1 MSWGMS
7 GMCGEIA
14 AYLPDQLAGLQSR
27 GIKRANLTSLSLDP
41 EAKPTSIVK
50 LSASEL
56 RETRRLLDEAGIHGY
71 CVTSPVAKYGV
82 DTPQEQIDRELAGAI
97 AAAGALDA
105 TYIRI
110 FSFTAA
116 QDSTLDDSRDA
127 IFKAFE
133 SVVTRIEA
141 DAGGALPLLEN
152 NYRMYAGD
160 GPRTRDLLA
169 DYVPPR
175 VALAFDAHAC
185 LVLGAKPFD
194 EVWSHVA
201 PWVRVLHLKDYI
213 PASKTIVPVGK
224 GQAQLHEIISAA
236 NPEIV
241 HDLALEPHLINS
253 TYGEGR
259 DPLELFQEAHA
270 NVLDALD
277 RAAKPHPGGLSG
289 SNRWAPS
296 V

>member
-41 EAKPTSIVK
+41 EARPTSIVD

-56 RETRRLLDEAGIHGY
+56 QETRRLLDEAGIHAY

-82 DTPQEQIDRELAGAI
+82 DTPQDQVDRELAGAI
-97 AAAGALDA
+97 AAANVLEAS
-105 TYIRI
+105 YIRI

-116 QDSTLDDSRDA
+116 EDSSLDDARDA
-127 IFKAFE
+127 VFKAFE
-133 SVVTRIEA
+133 QVVTRIEA
-141 DAGGALPLLEN
+141 EAGGALPLLEN

-185 LVLGAKPFD
+185 LVLGVKPFD
-194 EVWSHVA
+194 EMWAHVE

-213 PASKTIVPVGK
+213 PATKTIVPVGK
-224 GQAQLHEIISAA
+224 GQAQLHEVISAA

-241 HDLALEPHLINS
+241 QDLALEPHLINS
-253 TYGEGR
+253 SYGEGH
-259 DPLELFQEAHA
+259 DPLDLFQEAHA
-270 NVLDALD
+270 SVLEALD
-277 RAAKPHPGGLSG
+277 RAAKPRPGGLSG
-289 SNRWAPS
+289 SNRWARS
-296 V
+296 A